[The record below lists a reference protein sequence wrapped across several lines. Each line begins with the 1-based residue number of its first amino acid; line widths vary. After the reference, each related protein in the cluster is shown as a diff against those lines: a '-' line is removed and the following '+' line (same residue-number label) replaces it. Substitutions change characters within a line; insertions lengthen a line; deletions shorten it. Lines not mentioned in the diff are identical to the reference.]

1 MGAILVLAEAKY
13 PRAIKITA
21 TKYIPKTLSKPIS
34 STIED
39 KKTPFNLW
47 IIIVTAFTFFTIL
60 AFFTFLLAAFG
71 FFARKEKKEDKE
83 DKEEVLILLAF
94 FLIWLA
100 ILIALYIYCDK
111 NKCLYT

>member
-1 MGAILVLAEAKY
+1 MPSVSPKY
-13 PRAIKITA
+13 SPV
-21 TKYIPKTLSKPIS
+21 KYLSKSFS
-34 STIED
+34 STLED

-47 IIIVTAFTFFTIL
+47 IIIVTAFTFFSIL

-71 FFARKEKKEDKE
+71 FFARKENKDGKE

-100 ILIALYIYCDK
+100 ILIAVYIYCDS
-111 NKCLYT
+111 NDLLYT